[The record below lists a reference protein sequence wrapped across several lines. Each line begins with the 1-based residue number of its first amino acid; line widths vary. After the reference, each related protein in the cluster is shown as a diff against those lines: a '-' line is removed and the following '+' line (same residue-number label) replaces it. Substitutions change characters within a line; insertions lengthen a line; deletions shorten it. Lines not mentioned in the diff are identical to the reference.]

1 MALTPL
7 VLCSRALLRI
17 GAQPVTS
24 LEEGT
29 AEAEVAATLYP
40 AARDALLAAHPWGF
54 ATGQSALARLEG
66 VPVADHAHAF
76 QLPPGLLRV
85 ISAGSGRGRGI
96 AYRLHERRLHAD
108 AAAVV
113 LTYLFRPDESVFPPH
128 FAAALVTRL
137 AAEFCVPLTE
147 STSRADMLHRLAE
160 NEFRQA
166 RLIDSQQHTVHAIE
180 NFPLIEARR

>member
-17 GAQPVTS
+17 GAQAVTS
-24 LEEGT
+24 MEEGT

-40 AARDALLAAHPWGF
+40 AARDTLLAAHPWGF
-54 ATGQSALARLEG
+54 ATGQARLARLEG

-76 QLPPGLLRV
+76 QLPPDLLRV
-85 ISAGSGRGRGI
+85 LSAGGGRGRGLN
-96 AYRLHERRLHAD
+96 YRLHERRLHAD
-108 AAAVV
+108 AASVV

-128 FAAALVTRL
+128 FAGALVARL

-147 STSRADMLHRLAE
+147 STSRAEMLHRLAE
-160 NEFRQA
+160 AEFRHA
-166 RLIDSQQHTVHAIE
+166 RLVDSQQHATLAFE
-180 NFPLIEARR
+180 GFPLIEARR